1 MALKRESA
9 GLAGEDNNGQKRRL
23 AQLLPFIKE
32 MKLTLSLSVTTVK
45 TEPVKEIVRF
55 RCCFVVSLG
64 FHTDGVECCGYVGE
78 PLGKCVPVSNY
89 LIAAGLV

>member
-55 RCCFVVSLG
+55 RCCRRWDSIQTASSVVVMSASHLES
-64 FHTDGVECCGYVGE
+64 VCLY
-78 PLGKCVPVSNY
+78 P
-89 LIAAGLV
+89 II